1 MIRESNNNNINKGE
15 THVIIIRIHHI
26 YTAWRSFDGKT
37 QNVNYIQIYTQKK
50 FVRYLINDKCTKS
63 K

>member
-1 MIRESNNNNINKGE
+1 MIRESNNNINKGE
-15 THVIIIRIHHI
+15 THVIIIIRIHHI
-26 YTAWRSFDGKT
+26 YTAWSFDGKT
-37 QNVNYIQIYTQKK
+37 QNVNYIQIYTHKK